1 MPMCGTQNNA
11 APPQPANAMPLLGGS
26 VFFIGLR
33 YLLAKKL
40 SYLAMAGVMI
50 SVATLI
56 VVMSVMTGFSE
67 KLRKVIRGYLSD
79 VTVESKTAKLYS
91 MDNWQE
97 VAKKVTAVEHV
108 THAAPFI
115 EGYALMRFVGSG
127 HMDHIVFRGI
137 VPELEK
143 EVTAINTYLIKG
155 TRPEHLEMTL
165 PDPDPESPPGAQV
178 QCCFVGNAMAE
189 FAKLPFPD
197 YTAQIVLVTVTP
209 DLRRPR
215 IRKYLINGV
224 FKTGR
229 YDYDRSV
236 VILSLENAME
246 LVDSRGGVSGLSLR
260 LDNYR
265 NATEVIKTLQDK
277 LGPDYILTTWEQKQQ
292 NFLEAVAMEW
302 RWSDS

>member
-1 MPMCGTQNNA
+1 
-11 APPQPANAMPLLGGS
+11 
-26 VFFIGLR
+26 
-33 YLLAKKL
+33 
-40 SYLAMAGVMI
+40 
-50 SVATLI
+50 
-56 VVMSVMTGFSE
+56 
-67 KLRKVIRGYLSD
+67 
-79 VTVESKTAKLYS
+79 
-91 MDNWQE
+91 
-97 VAKKVTAVEHV
+97 
-108 THAAPFI
+108 
-115 EGYALMRFVGSG
+115 
-127 HMDHIVFRGI
+127 MDHIVFRGI

-277 LGPDYILTTWEQKQQ
+277 LGPDYILTR
-292 NFLEAVAMEW
+292 FLMALILSFIMVLAGFCIFAVVTTTVHEKRKDIGIMKAVGFTPGMIARAFLVNGLAIGLIGAVLGVAGGLLFANNINEIKDAIE
-302 RWSDS
+302 SLTGFNPFPAKIYYFDTIPTDSGLLMPMLVAAGAIVCSLVFSLVPALRAARLDPVQTLRFE